1 MTDKEVGEFWRKLN
15 IPGWS
20 YPDKKEL
27 LAVFHKL
34 VEERTSKIAFARR
47 INLYEARPI
56 ALKEFGIPEETWPN
70 GIWRRIDL

>member
-34 VEERTSKIAFARR
+34 IEERVKLYRWRR
-47 INLYEARPI
+47 MTQGMDDTEERKR
-56 ALKEFGIPEETWPN
+56 ALREFGIPEESWLY
-70 GIWRRIDL
+70 D